1 MNAKPIVKWAG
12 GKRQLIDKLLEHM
25 PKEYN
30 DFYVCVA
37 QGNLVSVDFVNKKVF
52 VKEGLIKVEYDG
64 EEYFL
69 CDEKNIL
76 AVVEE

>member
-30 DFYVCVA
+30 
-37 QGNLVSVDFVNKKVF
+37 
-52 VKEGLIKVEYDG
+52 
-64 EEYFL
+64 
-69 CDEKNIL
+69 NITSNFMTCSKQN
-76 AVVEE
+76 AAGGRN